1 MHPRW
6 TMKQNRSSFR
16 AFTMLSDIFIALML
30 TVFLFWFDST
40 GYGSITE
47 AKLPVFRAIC
57 GGYVI
62 LSIIL
67 IPSCLVTGIAKTADL
82 KQCIKESTWTQ
93 RMVLLFMLLTVLAS
107 LLSPYRRE
115 TWQGVSRYEGTVTIC
130 IYCLCFVFLSSFG
143 RVRKWMA
150 YLLGASLSV
159 FSVICIIQLYGGNPL
174 GLFPEGLNYFGAGVD
189 YTGAYLGTIGN
200 TDLVAAFLCIAI
212 TILWVAVVRMKG
224 KLRTVLIIP
233 IALSLFVLAK
243 MSVMAG
249 ILGVFG
255 GAVLSLP
262 VVLPISDKAKK
273 VIAIVIALTII
284 ICIAFL
290 FIVDIDIGMLHEAH
304 ELLRGRIDETF
315 GSGRI
320 YIWKSVLERIPD
332 NLLFGTGPDTMNY
345 AGIEAFSRYD
355 EIKNVEIVAEIDTA
369 HNEYL
374 NVLYHQGIFA
384 LLAYL
389 AALVFAAKVW
399 ICRGGK
405 KTESAAIGAA
415 VLSYCIQAFFGISMF
430 LTAPFFWISLGLLDN
445 SCRE

>member
-1 MHPRW
+1 
-6 TMKQNRSSFR
+6 MKQKNSAYR
-16 AFTMLSDIFIALML
+16 AFTMLSNIFIALML

-40 GYGSITE
+40 GYASITE
-47 AKLPVFRAIC
+47 AKLPIFRALC

-62 LSIIL
+62 LSVIL
-67 IPSCLVTGIAKTADL
+67 IPSCLVTGLMKTADL
-82 KQCIKESTWTQ
+82 KRYIKESTWTQ
-93 RMVLLFMLLTVLAS
+93 RMVLVFMLLTVLSS
-107 LLSPYRRE
+107 LLSPYRSE
-115 TWQGVSRYEGTVTIC
+115 TWQGVSRYEGTITIC

-143 RVRKWMA
+143 RVQKWMA

-159 FSVICIIQLYGGNPL
+159 FSVICIIQLYGGNPF

-189 YTGAYLGTIGN
+189 YTGSYIGTIGN
-200 TDLVAAFLCIAI
+200 TDLAAAFLCIAI
-212 TILWVAVVRMKG
+212 TILWVAAVRMKG
-224 KLRTVLIIP
+224 KLRMVLVIP

-262 VVLPISDKAKK
+262 VVLPVSDKAKK

-284 ICIAFL
+284 IGLVFL
-290 FIVDIDIGMLHEAH
+290 FIIDIDIGMLHEAH
-304 ELLRGRIDETF
+304 ELLHGRVDETF

-389 AALVFAAKVW
+389 TALVIAAKAW
-399 ICRGGK
+399 ISRGGR
-405 KTESAAIGAA
+405 KTESAALGAA
-415 VLSYCIQAFFGISMF
+415 VLCYCIQAFFGISMF
-430 LTAPFFWISLGLLDN
+430 LTAPFFWISLGLLDS